1 MTTVQSI
8 AQFNKN
14 RESARQEQEEF
25 LSSEEICEDERLK
38 GDFSSVKKRIFR
50 SAS

>member
-25 LSSEEICEDERLK
+25 LSSEEICEDEPLK
-38 GDFSSVKKRIFR
+38 GDFPV
-50 SAS
+50 